1 MKNPLEQS
9 GTHPAPAPP
18 PITIRIEKGEADQ
31 RTLTFTRPFR
41 VGRDNTCDVRL
52 SDPGVSR
59 FHAEF
64 WYTEGSWWLLDLE
77 SANGTYV
84 SGVKVDRTPLTRPA
98 RVELGSGGPLLAV
111 EVAAAEP
118 ADPTLVGKLSMTQVH
133 KHYIEGSSDR
143 EAGQHTLMIRQVVK
157 QSQKRQR
164 RTFVAVAGV
173 LACLA
178 LAAGIYA
185 YLKQREVKQQIA
197 LAQEIFY
204 AMKSLE
210 LQFAPLL
217 KSARSTQDD
226 KLIEQVRH
234 YRVQRL
240 EMERKYNEFLTAIES
255 YDKKLSPEERAVLR
269 ITRLFGE
276 CDINA
281 PPGFVREVLA
291 YIEKWK
297 SSKRLKEAIDRARSL
312 NYIPTIYQVFS
323 EYDLPPH
330 FFYLALQESDFNV
343 NACGPQ
349 TDSGIAKGAWQFIPS
364 TAANYGLRVGPLQHL
379 RQPDPRDERHH
390 FEKSTRAAARY
401 IKDIYDTDAQASGLL
416 VMASYNWGENRVL
429 RLLQRMPENP
439 RERNLWRLLA
449 LYRNQIPNETYD
461 YVFSIISAAVIGE
474 NPALFGFDFENP
486 LASAEKSS

>member
-1 MKNPLEQS
+1 MKNPLEHS
-9 GTHPAPAPP
+9 GTHPSPTPPA
-18 PITIRIEKGEADQ
+18 ITIGIEKGDADQ
-31 RTLTFTRPFR
+31 RTYTFTRPFR
-41 VGRDNTCDVRL
+41 VGRDKTCDVRL

-64 WYTEGSWWLLDLE
+64 WYTEGSWWVLDLE

-84 SGVKVDRTPLTRPA
+84 GGMKVDRTPLTRPG
-98 RVELGSGGPLLAV
+98 RVELGSGGPVLAV
-111 EVAAAEP
+111 DVTAAGQ
-118 ADPTLVGKLSMTQVH
+118 ADPTLVGQFSMTQVH
-133 KHYIEGSSDR
+133 KHYIEGSSER
-143 EAGQHTLMIRQVVK
+143 EAGQHTLMIRRVFK

-164 RTFVAVAGV
+164 RTFVAVIAV
-173 LACLA
+173 FACLA

-185 YLKQREVKQQIA
+185 YLKQQEVQQQIA
-197 LAQEIFY
+197 LAQDIFY

-217 KSARSTQDD
+217 NSARSSQDVT
-226 KLIEQVRH
+226 LLNQVRH
-234 YRVQRL
+234 YRIQRL
-240 EMERKYNEFLTAIES
+240 EMEKKYNEFLTTLES
-255 YDKKLSPEERAVLR
+255 YDKSLSPQERAILR
-269 ITRLFGE
+269 IARLFGE
-276 CDINA
+276 CEINA
-281 PPGFVREVLA
+281 PPGFVREVFA
-291 YIEKWK
+291 YIDKWK
-297 SSKRLKEAIDRARSL
+297 TTKRLKEAIDRARSL
-312 NYIPTIYQVFS
+312 KYVPTINEIFS

-364 TAANYGLRVGPLQHL
+364 TAASYGLRVGPLQHL

-429 RLLQRMPENP
+429 RLLQRMPKNP

-449 LYRNQIPNETYD
+449 LYRNQIPKETYD
-461 YVFSIISAAVIGE
+461 YVFLIISAAVIGE
-474 NPALFGFDFENP
+474 SPALFGFDFENP
-486 LASAEKSS
+486 LVSAEKSS

>member
-1 MKNPLEQS
+1 MKNPLEPS
-9 GTHPAPAPP
+9 GTHPSPAPP
-18 PITIRIEKGEADQ
+18 AITIRIEKGEADQ
-31 RTLTFTRPFR
+31 RTFTFTRPFR
-41 VGRDNTCDVRL
+41 VGRDATCDVRL

-98 RVELGSGGPLLAV
+98 RVELGSGGPLLAA
-111 EVAAAEP
+111 EVTASEP
-118 ADPTLVGKLSMTQVH
+118 ADPTLLGQLSMTQVH

-164 RTFVAVAGV
+164 LTFVAVAAV

-269 ITRLFGE
+269 IARLFGE

-291 YIEKWK
+291 YIDKWK
-297 SSKRLKEAIDRARSL
+297 SSKRLKEAIDRARSS

-429 RLLQRMPENP
+429 RLLQRMPKNP
-439 RERNLWRLLA
+439 RERNLWRLLT
-449 LYRNQIPNETYD
+449 LYRNQIPKETYD

-486 LASAEKSS
+486 LALSEKSS

>member
-1 MKNPLEQS
+1 
-9 GTHPAPAPP
+9 
-18 PITIRIEKGEADQ
+18 
-31 RTLTFTRPFR
+31 
-41 VGRDNTCDVRL
+41 
-52 SDPGVSR
+52 
-59 FHAEF
+59 
-64 WYTEGSWWLLDLE
+64 
-77 SANGTYV
+77 
-84 SGVKVDRTPLTRPA
+84 
-98 RVELGSGGPLLAV
+98 
-111 EVAAAEP
+111 
-118 ADPTLVGKLSMTQVH
+118 
-133 KHYIEGSSDR
+133 
-143 EAGQHTLMIRQVVK
+143 
-157 QSQKRQR
+157 
-164 RTFVAVAGV
+164 
-173 LACLA
+173 
-178 LAAGIYA
+178 
-185 YLKQREVKQQIA
+185 
-197 LAQEIFY
+197 
-204 AMKSLE
+204 
-210 LQFAPLL
+210 
-217 KSARSTQDD
+217 
-226 KLIEQVRH
+226 
-234 YRVQRL
+234 
-240 EMERKYNEFLTAIES
+240 
-255 YDKKLSPEERAVLR
+255 
-269 ITRLFGE
+269 
-276 CDINA
+276 
-281 PPGFVREVLA
+281 
-291 YIEKWK
+291 
-297 SSKRLKEAIDRARSL
+297 L

-449 LYRNQIPNETYD
+449 LYRNQIPKETYD